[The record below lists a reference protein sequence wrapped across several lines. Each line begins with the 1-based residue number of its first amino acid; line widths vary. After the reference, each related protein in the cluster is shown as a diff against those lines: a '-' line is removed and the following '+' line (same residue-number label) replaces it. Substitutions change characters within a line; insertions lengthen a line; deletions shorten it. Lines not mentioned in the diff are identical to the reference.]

1 MTVAT
6 AKETRGFETEVKQ
19 LLHLMIHA
27 LYSNKEIFL
36 RELIS
41 NASDA
46 IDKLRFSAISAPEL
60 YESDAELNIHVAY
73 DKEANTI
80 TVRDNGIGMSR
91 EDAISHLGTIAKSGT
106 QAFLQNL
113 TGDQAKDRNLIG
125 QFGVGFY
132 SSFIVADKVTVRTRK
147 AGLSADEGV
156 CWESMGEGDYT
167 IENIEKAERGTEIIL
182 HLKEAEDEFLSGLR
196 LRNIVSKYSDHINV
210 PVYMKMEPYS
220 HWQEGK
226 VVPED
231 TTEQEVVNRAT
242 ALWAV
247 PKSEIEAEAYCE
259 FYKHIAHDFEDP
271 MLWSHN
277 KVEGKFEYTTLLY
290 VPSKAPFDM
299 WQANKPR
306 GLKLYVRRVFIM
318 DDAEQFLPSYLRFV
332 RGVIDS
338 NDLPL
343 NISREILQ
351 SNKLVDAIRASV
363 IKRVLGMLGD
373 LANSDNEKYLT
384 FWREFGQ
391 VLKEGPAEDFVNK
404 EAIAKLLRF
413 TSTHNDSEVQ
423 AVSLDEYVSRMKPDQ
438 EKIYFIAADTFN
450 AAKNSP
456 HLEIFRAKGVEVLL
470 LSDRIDEWLMSH
482 LTEYEKKRF
491 HSVASGKLENFDFV
505 KDATQEEKKDEGQ
518 KLADDETFKDLL
530 IKVKAALGEKVV
542 DVRLSERLTTSPS
555 CIVSD
560 DGQMSSHMQR
570 ILRQAGQAVN
580 DKPTLELNP
589 HHLLVLRLK
598 DEHDVKRFH
607 DLSEILLDQAI
618 LAEGGQLDDP
628 GTFVKRFNELLLN
641 VAHKGNGSTAN

>member
-60 YESDAELNIHVAY
+60 YESDTDLTIHVAY

-91 EDAISHLGTIAKSGT
+91 DDAISHLGTIAKSGT
-106 QAFLQNL
+106 QAFLKNL

-147 AGLSADEGV
+147 AGLSAEEGV
-156 CWESMGEGDYT
+156 CWESTGEGDYT
-167 IENIEKAERGTEIIL
+167 IENIEKADRGTEIIL
-182 HLKEAEDEFLSGLR
+182 HLKESEDEFLSGLR

-220 HWQEGK
+220 KWQEGK
-226 VVPED
+226 AIPED

-247 PKSEIEAEAYCE
+247 PKSEIDSEAYCE

-373 LANSDNEKYLT
+373 LANSDSEKYLT

-413 TSTHNDSEVQ
+413 SSTHNDSEKQV
-423 AVSLDEYVSRMKPDQ
+423 VSLDDYVARMKPDQ

-491 HSVASGKLENFDFV
+491 HSVASGKLENFDFI
-505 KDATQEEKKDEGQ
+505 KDDKDETSKNKDE
-518 KLADDETFKDLL
+518 KLADDETFKALL
-530 IKVKAALGEKVV
+530 IKVKAALGDKVV
-542 DVRLSERLTTSPS
+542 EVRLSERLTTSPS

-560 DGQMSSHMQR
+560 EGQMSSHMQR

-589 HHLLVLRLK
+589 HHLLVMRLK

-618 LAEGGQLDDP
+618 LSEGGQLDDP

-641 VAHKGNGSTAN
+641 VAHKGNGSTN

>member
-46 IDKLRFSAISAPEL
+46 IDKLRFAAISAPEL
-60 YESDAELNIHVAY
+60 YESDTELTIHVAY

-147 AGLSADEGV
+147 AGLPVEEGV

-167 IENIEKAERGTEIIL
+167 VETIEKAERGTEVIL

-220 HWQEGK
+220 NWQEGK
-226 VVPED
+226 AIPED

-247 PKSEIEAEAYCE
+247 PKSEIDAEAYCE

-271 MLWSHN
+271 LLWSHN

-373 LANSDNEKYLT
+373 LANSDSEKYLT

-413 TSTHNDSEVQ
+413 TSTHNDNENQ
-423 AVSLDEYVSRMKPDQ
+423 TVSLDEYVSRMKPDQ

-491 HSVASGKLENFDFV
+491 HSVASGKLENFDFI
-505 KDATQEEKKDEGQ
+505 KDSKEDKTQSQDKK
-518 KLADDETFKDLL
+518 ADDESFKDLL
-530 IKVKAALGEKVV
+530 IKVKSALGDKVA

-560 DGQMSSHMQR
+560 EGHMSSHMQR

-589 HHLLVLRLK
+589 NHLLVTRLK
-598 DEHDVKRFH
+598 DEHDVKCFH

-641 VAHKGNGSTAN
+641 VAHKGNGSDT

>member
-46 IDKLRFSAISAPEL
+46 IDKLRFAAISAPEL
-60 YESDAELNIHVAY
+60 YEGDTELTIHVEY

-106 QAFLQNL
+106 QAFLKNL

-132 SSFIVADKVTVRTRK
+132 SSFIVADKVTVKTRK
-147 AGLSADEGV
+147 AGLTAEEGV
-156 CWESMGEGDYT
+156 CWESQGEGDYT
-167 IENIEKAERGTEIIL
+167 IENIELEHRGTQVIL
-182 HLKEAEDEFLSGLR
+182 HLKEADEEFLSGLR

-210 PVYMKMEPYS
+210 PVYMKKEPYS
-220 HWQEGK
+220 HWQEGIE
-226 VVPED
+226 VPED
-231 TTEQEVVNRAT
+231 TKEQEVVNRAT

-247 PKSEIEAEAYCE
+247 PKSEIDAEAYCE

-290 VPSKAPFDM
+290 VPSKAPFDL

-373 LANSDNEKYLT
+373 LAKSDNEKYLK

-404 EAIAKLLRF
+404 EAVAKLLRF
-413 TSTHNDSEVQ
+413 TSTHNDSETQ
-423 AVSLDEYVSRMKPDQ
+423 DVSLDDYVARMKPQQ

-456 HLEIFRAKGVEVLL
+456 HLEIFREKGVEVLL

-482 LTEYEKKRF
+482 LTEFEKKRF

-505 KDATQEEKKDEGQ
+505 KDEANAEEKKKDQ
-518 KLADDETFKDLL
+518 KPTDHEAFKELL
-530 IKVKAALGEKVV
+530 IKVKAALGDKVV
-542 DVRLSERLTTSPS
+542 DVRLSERLTSSPS

-560 DGQMSSHMQR
+560 EGHMSSHMQR
-570 ILRQAGQAVN
+570 ILKQAGQAVN

-589 HHLLVLRLK
+589 HHLLVLRLNE
-598 DEHDVKRFH
+598 EHDVKRFH

-641 VAHKGNGSTAN
+641 VASKANGSSAN

>member
-1 MTVAT
+1 MTTVAP

-46 IDKLRFSAISAPEL
+46 IDKLRFAAISNDTLFEGDTEL
-60 YESDAELNIHVAY
+60 AIHVEY

-106 QAFLQNL
+106 QAFLKSL
-113 TGDQAKDRNLIG
+113 TGDQVKDRNLIG

-132 SSFIVADKVTVRTRK
+132 SSFIVADKVTVKTRK
-147 AGLSADEGV
+147 AGLPAIEGV
-156 CWESMGEGDYT
+156 CWESRGEGDYT
-167 IENIEKAERGTEIIL
+167 IENIELAERGTQVIL
-182 HLKEAEDEFLSGLR
+182 HLKPAEEEFLSGLR

-210 PVYMKMEPYS
+210 PVYMKKEPYS
-220 HWQEGK
+220 HWAEGK
-226 VVPED
+226 EVPED
-231 TTEQEVVNRAT
+231 TKEQEVVNRAT

-247 PKSEIEAEAYCE
+247 PKSEIEDEAYCE
-259 FYKHIAHDFEDP
+259 FHKHIAHDYEDP
-271 MLWSHN
+271 LLWSHN

-290 VPSKAPFDM
+290 IPAKAPYDL

-363 IKRVLGMLGD
+363 IKRVLSMLAD
-373 LANSDNEKYLT
+373 LAKSDSDKYLS

-413 TSTHNDSEVQ
+413 SSTHTDNERQD
-423 AVSLDEYVSRMKPDQ
+423 VSLDDYLSRMKPDQ
-438 EKIYFIAADTFN
+438 EKIYYIAADTFN
-450 AAKNSP
+450 AAKHSP
-456 HLEIFRAKGVEVLL
+456 HLEIFRKKGVEVLL

-482 LTEYEKKRF
+482 LTEFEKKRF
-491 HSVASGKLENFDFV
+491 QSVATGKLENLDFV
-505 KDATQEEKKDEGQ
+505 KDDKQENASA
-518 KLADDETFKDLL
+518 ADADKITNEAAFSDLL
-530 IKVKAALGEKVV
+530 IKVKAALGEKVKE
-542 DVRLSERLTTSPS
+542 VRLSERLTTSPS

-560 DGQMSSHMQR
+560 EGQVSSHMQR

-580 DKPTLELNP
+580 SQPTLELNP
-589 HHLLVLRLK
+589 QHLLVQRLK
-598 DEHDVKRFH
+598 EEQDVKHFH

-628 GTFVKRFNELLLN
+628 GTFVKRFNELLL
-641 VAHKGNGSTAN
+641 SLANK

>member
-46 IDKLRFSAISAPEL
+46 IDKLRFAAISAPEL
-60 YESDAELNIHVAY
+60 YEGDTELTIHVEY

-106 QAFLQNL
+106 QAFLKNL

-132 SSFIVADKVTVRTRK
+132 SSFIVADKVTVKTRK
-147 AGLSADEGV
+147 AGLTAEEGV
-156 CWESMGEGDYT
+156 CWESQGEGDYT
-167 IENIEKAERGTEIIL
+167 IENIELEHRGTQVIL
-182 HLKEAEDEFLSGLR
+182 HLKEADEEFLSGLR

-210 PVYMKMEPYS
+210 PVYMKKEPYS
-220 HWQEGK
+220 HWQEGIE
-226 VVPED
+226 VPED
-231 TTEQEVVNRAT
+231 TKEQEVVNRAT

-247 PKSEIEAEAYCE
+247 PKSEIDAEAYCE

-271 MLWSHN
+271 LLWSHN

-290 VPSKAPFDM
+290 VPSKAPFDL

-351 SNKLVDAIRASV
+351 SNKLVDAIRASI

-373 LANSDNEKYLT
+373 LAKSDNEKYLK

-413 TSTHNDSEVQ
+413 TSTHNDSETQ
-423 AVSLDEYVSRMKPDQ
+423 EVSLDDYVARMKPEQ

-456 HLEIFRAKGVEVLL
+456 HLEIFREKGVEVLL

-482 LTEYEKKRF
+482 LTEFEKKRF

-505 KDATQEEKKDEGQ
+505 KDEGTAKESKKDQ
-518 KLADDETFKDLL
+518 KPTDPEAFKDLL

-542 DVRLSERLTTSPS
+542 DVRLSERLTSSPS

-560 DGQMSSHMQR
+560 EGHMSSHMQR

-589 HHLLVLRLK
+589 HHLLVLRLNE
-598 DEHDVKRFH
+598 EHDVKRFH

-641 VAHKGNGSTAN
+641 VASKANGSSAH

>member
-46 IDKLRFSAISAPEL
+46 IDKLRFAAISAPEL
-60 YESDAELNIHVAY
+60 YESDTDLNIHVAY

-106 QAFLQNL
+106 QAFLKTL
-113 TGDQAKDRNLIG
+113 TGDQVKDRNLIG

-147 AGLSADEGV
+147 AGLPIEEGV
-156 CWESMGEGDYT
+156 CWESAGEGDYT
-167 IENIEKAERGTEIIL
+167 IETIEKAERGTEVIL

-196 LRNIVSKYSDHINV
+196 LRNIVAKYSDHINV
-210 PVYMKMEPYS
+210 PVYMKKEPYS
-220 HWQEGK
+220 HWQEGT

-247 PKSEIEAEAYCE
+247 PKSEIDSEAYCE

-363 IKRVLGMLGD
+363 IKRVLGMLSD
-373 LANSDNEKYLT
+373 LANSDSEKYLK
-384 FWREFGQ
+384 FWKEFGQ

-413 TSTHNDSEVQ
+413 TSTYNDSENQ
-423 AVSLDEYVSRMKPDQ
+423 TVSLDEYVSRMKPDQ

-482 LTEYEKKRF
+482 LTEFEKKRF
-491 HSVASGKLENFDFV
+491 HSVASGKLENFDFI
-505 KDATQEEKKDEGQ
+505 KDGKEDKNENNDKKADE
-518 KLADDETFKDLL
+518 ETFKDLL
-530 IKVKAALGEKVV
+530 IKVKAALGDKVM

-560 DGQMSSHMQR
+560 EGHMSSHMQR

-589 HHLLVLRLK
+589 HHLLVTRLK
-598 DEHDVKRFH
+598 EEHDVKRFH

-641 VAHKGNGSTAN
+641 VAHKGNGSAN

>member
-46 IDKLRFSAISAPEL
+46 IDKLRFAAISAPEL
-60 YESDAELNIHVAY
+60 YEGDTELTIHVEY

-106 QAFLQNL
+106 QAFLKNL

-132 SSFIVADKVTVRTRK
+132 SSFIVADKVTVKTRK
-147 AGLSADEGV
+147 AGLTAEEGV
-156 CWESMGEGDYT
+156 CWESQGEGDYT
-167 IENIEKAERGTEIIL
+167 IENIELEHRGTQVIL
-182 HLKEAEDEFLSGLR
+182 HLKEADEEFLSGLR

-210 PVYMKMEPYS
+210 PVYMKKEPYS
-220 HWQEGK
+220 HWQEGIE
-226 VVPED
+226 VPED
-231 TTEQEVVNRAT
+231 TKEQEVVNRAT

-247 PKSEIEAEAYCE
+247 PKSEIDAEAYCE

-290 VPSKAPFDM
+290 VPSKAPFDL

-373 LANSDNEKYLT
+373 LAKSDNEKYLK

-404 EAIAKLLRF
+404 EAVAKLLRF
-413 TSTHNDSEVQ
+413 TSTHNDSETQ
-423 AVSLDEYVSRMKPDQ
+423 EVSLDDYVARMKPQQ

-456 HLEIFRAKGVEVLL
+456 HLEIFREKGVEVLL

-482 LTEYEKKRF
+482 LTEFEKKRF

-505 KDATQEEKKDEGQ
+505 KDEANAEEKKKDQ
-518 KLADDETFKDLL
+518 KLTDHEAFKELL
-530 IKVKAALGEKVV
+530 IKVKAALGDKVV
-542 DVRLSERLTTSPS
+542 DVRLSERLTSSPS

-560 DGQMSSHMQR
+560 EGHMSSHMQR
-570 ILRQAGQAVN
+570 ILKQAGQAVN

-589 HHLLVLRLK
+589 HHLLVLRLNE
-598 DEHDVKRFH
+598 EHDVKRFH

-641 VAHKGNGSTAN
+641 VASKANGSSAN

>member
-46 IDKLRFSAISAPEL
+46 IDKLRFAAISAPEL
-60 YESDAELNIHVAY
+60 YEGDTELAIHVAY
-73 DKEANTI
+73 DKEANTV
-80 TVRDNGIGMSR
+80 TVQDNGIGMSR

-106 QAFLQNL
+106 QAFLKTL
-113 TGDQAKDRNLIG
+113 TGDQVKDRNLIG

-132 SSFIVADKVTVRTRK
+132 SSFIVADKVTVKTRK
-147 AGLSADEGV
+147 AGLTAEEGV
-156 CWESMGEGDYT
+156 CWESKGEGDYT
-167 IENIEKAERGTEIIL
+167 IENIELEHRGTQVIL
-182 HLKEAEDEFLSGLR
+182 HLKEADEEFLSGLR
-196 LRNIVSKYSDHINV
+196 LRNIVSKYSDHISV
-210 PVYMKMEPYS
+210 PVYMKKEPYS
-220 HWQEGK
+220 HWQEGIA
-226 VVPED
+226 VPED
-231 TTEQEVVNRAT
+231 TKEQEVVNRAT

-247 PKSEIEAEAYCE
+247 PKSDIDAEAYCE

-271 MLWSHN
+271 LLWSHN

-290 VPSKAPFDM
+290 VPSKAPFDL

-363 IKRVLGMLGD
+363 IKRVLGMLSD
-373 LANSDNEKYLT
+373 LANSDNEKYLK

-413 TSTHNDSEVQ
+413 SSTHTDGETQ
-423 AVSLDEYVSRMKPDQ
+423 EVSLENYVSRMKPEQ

-456 HLEIFRAKGVEVLL
+456 HLEIFREKGVEVLL

-482 LTEYEKKRF
+482 LTEFDKKRF
-491 HSVASGKLENFDFV
+491 HSVAAGKLENFDFV
-505 KDATQEEKKDEGQ
+505 KDDANAQEDKKDQ
-518 KLADDETFKDLL
+518 KSTDPELFKELL
-530 IKVKAALGEKVV
+530 IKVKAALGDKVT
-542 DVRLSERLTTSPS
+542 DVRLSERLTSSPS

-560 DGQMSSHMQR
+560 EGHMSSHMQR

-641 VAHKGNGSTAN
+641 LASKANGSSTL

>member
-46 IDKLRFSAISAPEL
+46 IDKLRFAAISAPEL
-60 YESDAELNIHVAY
+60 YESDTELTIHVEY

-106 QAFLQNL
+106 QAFLQTL
-113 TGDQAKDRNLIG
+113 TGDQVKDRNLIG

-132 SSFIVADKVTVRTRK
+132 SSFIVADKVTVKTRK
-147 AGLSADEGV
+147 AGLPVEEGV
-156 CWESMGEGDYT
+156 CWESKGEGDYT
-167 IENIEKAERGTEIIL
+167 IENIELESRGTQVIL
-182 HLKEAEDEFLSGLR
+182 HLKASEDEFLSGLR

-210 PVYMKMEPYS
+210 PVYMKKEPYS
-220 HWQEGK
+220 HWQEGIE
-226 VVPED
+226 VPED
-231 TTEQEVVNRAT
+231 TKEQEVVNRAT

-247 PKSEIEAEAYCE
+247 PKSEIDAEAYCE

-271 MLWSHN
+271 LLWAHN

-290 VPSKAPFDM
+290 VPTKAPYDM

-363 IKRVLGMLGD
+363 IKRVLGMLAD
-373 LANSDNEKYLT
+373 LANSDSEKYLK

-413 TSTHNDSEVQ
+413 SSTHDDSENPQ
-423 AVSLDEYVSRMKPDQ
+423 VSLDDYLARMKPGQ

-456 HLEIFRAKGVEVLL
+456 HLEIFREKGIEVLL

-482 LTEYEKKRF
+482 LTEFDKKRF
-491 HSVASGKLENFDFV
+491 HSVAAGKLENFDFV
-505 KDATQEEKKDEGQ
+505 KDQDKDTKAEAKDKPEDEE
-518 KLADDETFKDLL
+518 AFKELL
-530 IKVKAALGEKVV
+530 IKVKAALGDKVV
-542 DVRLSERLTTSPS
+542 DVRISERLTTSPS

-560 DGQMSSHMQR
+560 EGQMSSHMQR
-570 ILRQAGQAVN
+570 ILRQAGQAVK

-598 DEHDVKRFH
+598 DENDVKRFQ
-607 DLSEILLDQAI
+607 DLSEILLDQAV

-641 VAHKGNGSTAN
+641 VAHKANGSTK